1 MVAQPGDRAMIR
13 GRKRPSVEGLG
24 AEEETRSGKTV
35 EEVST
40 TNGTDLPG
48 AEHPGHGPGAK
59 AVREVLCV
67 VSRPPEK
74 VGAPPIT
81 GNDQSRVRPERLDKG
96 PQLGTGR
103 CRIAYLELDGSAH
116 WYPVADGDPPLRRV
130 DSQDGSDQEV
140 S

>member
-1 MVAQPGDRAMIR
+1 MIR

-67 VSRPPEK
+67 VSRPPEQI
-74 VGAPPIT
+74 GAPPIT
-81 GNDQSRVRPERLDKG
+81 GKDQSRVRPERLDKG